1 MGGFSLIVL
10 VDAGHSLLAWVLI
23 FDRGKDRGVVL
34 CFLYFAW
41 KFAYVCVCVCVGVC
55 VHIRTHTHALHVRYS
70 DVSPAPGWYDPQVFL
85 HCTKL
90 QDRVDIPIPTHRNH
104 QPYNLYLQASGPLS
118 DHIAHR

>member
-1 MGGFSLIVL
+1 VGGFSLIVL

-55 VHIRTHTHALHVRYS
+55 VCVCVCVCACLCVYMIIYIKYITKRWCKAHDADVIPNAYMHASTQTHA
-70 DVSPAPGWYDPQVFL
+70 F
-85 HCTKL
+85 
-90 QDRVDIPIPTHRNH
+90 
-104 QPYNLYLQASGPLS
+104 
-118 DHIAHR
+118 